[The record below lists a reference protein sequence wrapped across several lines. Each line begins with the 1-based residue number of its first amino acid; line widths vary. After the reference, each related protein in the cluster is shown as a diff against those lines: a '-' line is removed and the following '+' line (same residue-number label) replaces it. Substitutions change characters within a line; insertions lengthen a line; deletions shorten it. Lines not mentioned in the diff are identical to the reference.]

1 MLGVV
6 LEVDLL
12 HCSLGI
18 LIKFQFYEV
27 EIGLGQENNVN
38 SAFWGMYLHIYKIV
52 SEQSL
57 NEE

>member
-1 MLGVV
+1 MLIDKGVRRHLNEDAFFV
-6 LEVDLL
+6 F
-12 HCSLGI
+12 S
-18 LIKFQFYEV
+18 FYEV
-27 EIGLGQENNVN
+27 EIGLGQENNIN